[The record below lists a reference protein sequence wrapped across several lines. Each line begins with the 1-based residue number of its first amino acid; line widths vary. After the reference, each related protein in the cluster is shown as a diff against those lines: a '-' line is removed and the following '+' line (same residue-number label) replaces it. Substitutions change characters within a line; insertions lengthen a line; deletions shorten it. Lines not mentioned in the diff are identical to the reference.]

1 MLAPSAPTRPGAAL
15 NLKGDAVMRSK
26 ASGMVMGVILAA
38 TLPHAATSADRTTRR
53 SAVVMAVEKAAPAVA
68 NISTE
73 QVVLQRHYD
82 PFWGSRDRFFGDL
95 FEDFFGRYR
104 KAKVATP
111 LGSGVL
117 IDADGYIVTNEHV
130 ISRAATLKVH
140 LQGEKVYEARLI
152 SSDPEQDLA
161 VIKIEDD
168 KPLPYIRM
176 GTSKGLMPGETVI
189 AIGNPFGYESSVT
202 TGVLSAIRRE
212 VKVPTSKGYL
222 VYRDL
227 IQTDAL
233 INPGNSG
240 GPLINIDGE
249 LIGINTAIRADA
261 QGIGFAIPI
270 DTVKDVLVK
279 LFDFEKIR
287 KLWFGVKVEPRP
299 GRAAGIVVTG
309 VDPRSPAQEAGLR
322 QGDVILQVDSAPVRS
337 LFDFEKYL
345 FKRTVGATVRVA
357 IDRDGRRLN
366 LPVTLVSVP
375 KPSGKALAQNKLGL
389 SVQGLTPALARRLRL
404 PVEEGALVLDVS
416 RGGPAHAA
424 QIEVGDVIVRLGRYV
439 VRDLDE
445 LGILLDAAQRGD
457 VVSALFVRGGRTVWH
472 TRIKVR

>member
-1 MLAPSAPTRPGAAL
+1 M
-15 NLKGDAVMRSK
+15 MSK
-26 ASGMVMGVILAA
+26 ASGMVVGVILAA
-38 TLPHAATSADRTTRR
+38 AFPQAATCADRSNRR
-53 SAVVMAVEKAAPAVA
+53 SPVVVAVERAAPAVA

-95 FEDFFGRYR
+95 FEEFFGRYR
-104 KAKVATP
+104 EARVATP

-117 IDADGYIVTNEHV
+117 IDPDGYIVTNEHV

-140 LQGEKVYEARLI
+140 LQGEKVYAARLI
-152 SSDPEQDLA
+152 SSDTEQDLA
-161 VIKIEDD
+161 VIKIDD
-168 KPLPYIRM
+168 SKPLPSIRM
-176 GTSKGLMPGETVI
+176 GTSEGLMPGETVI

-202 TGVLSAIRRE
+202 TGVLSATRRE
-212 VKVPTSKGYL
+212 VKVPTSKGEI

-249 LIGINTAIRADA
+249 LIGINAAIRADA

-270 DTVKDVLVK
+270 DVVKDVLAK
-279 LFDFEKIR
+279 LFDFEKIN
-287 KLWFGVKVEPRP
+287 KLWFGVKVETRP

-309 VDPRSPAQEAGLR
+309 VDPRSPAHKAGLR

-337 LFDFEKYL
+337 LFDFAKYL

-357 IDRDGRRLN
+357 IERDGRGLS

-375 KPSGKALAQNKLGL
+375 KPSGMALAMSKLGL
-389 SVQGLTPALARRLRL
+389 SVQSLTPALALRLRL
-404 PVEEGALVLDVS
+404 PVEEGVLVLDVAQ
-416 RGGPAHAA
+416 GGPAQAA
-424 QIEVGDVIVRLGRYV
+424 QIEVGDVVVRLGRYV

-445 LGILLDAAQRGD
+445 LGILLDAAQGGD
-457 VVSALFVRGGRTVWH
+457 VITALFVRGGRTVWH